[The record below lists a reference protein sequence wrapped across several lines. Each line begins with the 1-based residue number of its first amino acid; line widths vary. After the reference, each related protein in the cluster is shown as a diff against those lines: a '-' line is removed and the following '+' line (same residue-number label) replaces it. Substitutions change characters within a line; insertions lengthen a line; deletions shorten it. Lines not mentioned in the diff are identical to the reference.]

1 LPWYLLSPEGTSPFE
16 QRALEGTRSY
26 RGWEVGFVW
35 SWVPVLLSVAVAA
48 VCGLRLR
55 GRSLPEVPLPWH
67 QLTLIAALLAGYVT
81 VLRFVLSWSP
91 RGIDLD
97 AIGYTSDRQEG
108 LYLALVAAGLLLWG
122 AVLRARAAR
131 RPSPSGS

>member
-1 LPWYLLSPEGTSPFE
+1 
-16 QRALEGTRSY
+16 
-26 RGWEVGFVW
+26 
-35 SWVPVLLSVAVAA
+35 VLLSVAVAA
-48 VCGLRLR
+48 VCAQRLR

-91 RGIDLD
+91 RDIDLD

-122 AVLRARAAR
+122 AALRARAAR
-131 RPSPSGS
+131 QH